1 MRTAGPFTLPV
12 EPAAEALPAVP
23 GSELGVT
30 VRGYEVVVR
39 ACGDTVRVTCPELP
53 QLSVSD
59 ATLIGVLALAEDVIA
74 AILAGEF
81 ERTDQTR

>member
-39 ACGDTVRVTCPELP
+39 ACGDTVRVTCPE
-53 QLSVSD
+53 D
-59 ATLIGVLALAEDVIA
+59 AIA
-74 AILAGEF
+74 AILADEF
-81 ERTDQTR
+81 ERTDQAH